1 MDLTVRYPVHML
13 TVGTVTLRQV
23 HVRAVNLDTKVSVV
37 TQVSCIEYHCMV
49 YVTDVNR
56 DAKNSIFIY
65 SVLFVIQDKALSKCI
80 CHYVILTVLENA
92 NIVNCLLLTKTSCS
106 THLSLILILELSS
119 IFFNNTRCRFC
130 FRFHEWIHMMNGFQ

>member
-1 MDLTVRYPVHML
+1 MDLTARYPVHML

-23 HVRAVNLDTKVSVV
+23 HVRAVNLGTKVSVV

-49 YVTDVNR
+49 YVTDVNK

-65 SVLFVIQDKALSKCI
+65 SVSFVIPDKALSICK

-92 NIVNCLLLTKTSCS
+92 NIVFVYC
-106 THLSLILILELSS
+106 
-119 IFFNNTRCRFC
+119 
-130 FRFHEWIHMMNGFQ
+130 

>member
-1 MDLTVRYPVHML
+1 MDLTARYPVHML

-23 HVRAVNLDTKVSVV
+23 HVRAVNLGTKVSVV

-49 YVTDVNR
+49 YVTDVNK

-65 SVLFVIQDKALSKCI
+65 IVLFVIPDKALSICK

-92 NIVNCLLLTKTSCS
+92 NIVFVYC
-106 THLSLILILELSS
+106 
-119 IFFNNTRCRFC
+119 
-130 FRFHEWIHMMNGFQ
+130 

>member
-1 MDLTVRYPVHML
+1 MQLDTMDLIVRYPVHML

-119 IFFNNTRCRFC
+119 FFSAIQDVIFVLDF
-130 FRFHEWIHMMNGFQ
+130 INGYI

>member
-1 MDLTVRYPVHML
+1 MQLDTMDLIVRYPVHML

-56 DAKNSIFIY
+56 DAKNSIFVY

-119 IFFNNTRCRFC
+119 FFSTIQDVIFVLDF
-130 FRFHEWIHMMNGFQ
+130 INGYI

>member
-80 CHYVILTVLENA
+80 CHYVILSVLENA

-119 IFFNNTRCRFC
+119 IFSTIQDVVFVLDF
-130 FRFHEWIHMMNGFQ
+130 MNGYI

>member
-1 MDLTVRYPVHML
+1 MQLDTMDLIVRYPVHML

-92 NIVNCLLLTKTSCS
+92 NIVNCLLLIKTSCS

-119 IFFNNTRCRFC
+119 FFSTIQDVIFVLDF
-130 FRFHEWIHMMNGFQ
+130 INGYI